1 MQPFEPIA
9 QLLSSPFVDGILW
22 RESMGLNIDH
32 PEAGKMYRHLPISL
46 RPNVSY
52 FFDRTFYLKRYQD
65 VGKAGADPLI
75 HFIVRGCGEGRS
87 PHPLIDMRFI
97 RKMDPTLLSTQPTT
111 KELYDVLH
119 FDLADPSPYF
129 SIEYYRQY
137 LKENKAGD
145 WGCIEDFVRSGLL
158 QGRRPNALFDP
169 LWYYRQLDGAYDVN
183 SGLRHFVRTGD
194 IEGLSPSPQFSS
206 SRYLGQHVDVA
217 TSGTPPLLHYL
228 TFGTIEGR
236 AYFPILPAV
245 AAGGAEGPA
254 IIDKSKSA
262 QVPAQVGCG
271 EGHRAAVV
279 CWDVAHNPVGR
290 AHVLY
295 RLLQRDW
302 NVELLGPAFR
312 RFGTGLW
319 PPLREEGIALRSFPA
334 ETLEDVWTEGAV
346 LALSHRYDLVMVS
359 KPRLPG
365 LLIGLLLAEQSRCPL
380 IVDADEDEMAFM
392 VHHGAGTQPERA
404 SLLSEPFGLLGT
416 ELATR
421 LLAADPLAA
430 AVGRTASS
438 PYLQMEHGGHLV
450 RHSRDEAAPVPSRA
464 EARLRLGFAEGDFV
478 IAFVGTIHPHKG
490 LSTVLAAIDA
500 IGDPAL
506 RLLLVG
512 PVHDPA
518 LRARLVAQPAGRV
531 VHHQGA
537 NLADLGAYLAAADLV
552 PLLQDPA
559 AAIAQSQVPAKLADA
574 LQHGVPVVA
583 TNLPPLRDLASRGVV
598 DLIQP
603 QDFAGYLRA
612 ARAHP
617 HSPARAQAARRVFE
631 SEFGLEVNRARLGL
645 AVDEAMRTFNPTCH
659 AASEALAILRR
670 ETRRARRSTLSTP
683 SLPTPAQPVQDLVF
697 FWKQNDSGLFGR
709 RSDMVAKYLQR
720 SGRFRCVL
728 HIDLP
733 LAMFDLHNMARSQD
747 EHRATTGA
755 MQVRGTIARALGLA
769 DESGLHRTVML
780 THSLAN
786 QAVLAGQPTQ
796 NRGAFAAF
804 VQARM
809 REHGIEPGRALAW
822 VCPVVYGFADHARQ
836 LGFARIVADLIDDQR
851 TWETDDIVR
860 GRMEAEYAE
869 TLAMAD
875 LVLTNGEGNR
885 RRFLALRSDIHVV
898 PNGAEFD
905 TPATLAAAPEALAAL
920 PPPILGYVGNIRDR
934 VDWDLIAAIAAA
946 RPGWSIAMIG
956 PLDNPEAAADMAR
969 HANVHLLG
977 PMQYEIT
984 RSALTSFDVAIVPH
998 CINAMTESMNP
1009 LKVYNYL
1016 AAGLPVVAT
1025 AVANLDDVRDLITV
1039 VPDAPGFI
1047 AAVEQQLARGEVPV
1061 LAPERRAAL
1070 SWPVRV
1076 AAMLRLVEEAL
1087 HMPRHESEH
1096 RERHPLRLIAS
1107 NAGRKPDPGQPLQNV
1122 GAEIGVDE

>member
-22 RESMGLNIDH
+22 RGSMGLDIDH

-52 FFDRTFYLKRYQD
+52 FFDRTFYLERYPD

-97 RKMDPTLLSTQPTT
+97 RKMDPTLLSKQPTT

-137 LKENKAGD
+137 LKEYKAGD

-478 IAFVGTIHPHKG
+478 IAFVGTIRPYKG

-733 LAMFDLHNMARSQD
+733 LDMFDLHNMARSQD

-796 NRGAFAAF
+796 NPGAFAAF

-822 VCPVVYGFADHARQ
+822 VCPVVYGFADLARQ

-851 TWETDDIVR
+851 TWKTDDIVR

-905 TPATLAAAPEALAAL
+905 TPATLAAVPEALAAL

-956 PLDNPEAAADMAR
+956 PLDNPKAAADMAR

-1025 AVANLDDVRDLITV
+1025 AVANLDDVRDFITV

-1061 LAPERRAAL
+1061 LDPERRAAL

-1087 HMPRHESEH
+1087 HMPRHESER